1 MEKMKVEPAEDEDD
15 ELDEED
21 IAMIKEEG
29 SKEYDVQLTAAELM
43 GQLFK
48 MNPNMVAELV
58 HNLRTKTLAD
68 AFKS

>member
-29 SKEYDVQLTAAELM
+29 TKEYDVQLTAAELM

>member
-1 MEKMKVEPAEDEDD
+1 MKFIGDKSLEIIDKSLERINNMEKMKVEPAEDEDD

-43 GQLFK
+43 G
-48 MNPNMVAELV
+48 
-58 HNLRTKTLAD
+58 
-68 AFKS
+68 